1 MDETLYLFLVPD
13 GLQVE
18 HFLYAFDG
26 LDLMGLMLDGLV
38 DARDTDDGLV
48 VLAVEVEKVFVIAA
62 NRLVS

>member
-1 MDETLYLFLVPD
+1 
-13 GLQVE
+13 
-18 HFLYAFDG
+18 
-26 LDLMGLMLDGLV
+26 MGLMLDGLV